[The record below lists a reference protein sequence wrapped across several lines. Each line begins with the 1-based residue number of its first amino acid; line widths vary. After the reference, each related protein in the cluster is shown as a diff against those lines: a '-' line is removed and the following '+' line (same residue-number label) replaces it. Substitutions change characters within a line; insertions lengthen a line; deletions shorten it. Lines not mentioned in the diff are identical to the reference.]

1 MEIKNKRKLNDR
13 RWAQLLKEIDR
24 GNVVLVIGQELLSI
38 NVDGEQVLLKDYILR
53 EIANRLGVIY
63 EEGMDFSNF
72 SFDERKRNILSFF
85 EKNNSFA
92 T

>member
-53 EIANRLGVIY
+53 EIANLL
-63 EEGMDFSNF
+63 F
-72 SFDERKRNILSFF
+72 
-85 EKNNSFA
+85 
-92 T
+92 

>member
-72 SFDERKRNILSFF
+72 SFDERKTAWERIDSDPYDND
-85 EKNNSFA
+85 
-92 T
+92 